1 MKNTLNAGIAAAVM
15 LVAASPVAVAAGQPW
30 ACQFTASGGLLWK
43 NGQWKP
49 SGFNTGQP
57 FVLVQD
63 GDVLTRKSAMTAMWG
78 VGVGIDTREK
88 IETFYKLVSCQ
99 RKDGTFGHQIFC
111 RDLNGGSLVFSPT
124 TGHGG
129 VSRIFGLM
137 DPKRRD
143 TPLVSPFACQKY

>member
-1 MKNTLNAGIAAAVM
+1 MAVFAALVM
-15 LVAASPVAVAAGQPW
+15 LAATSTVAVAAGQPW
-30 ACQFTASGGLLWK
+30 ACQFTATGGLLWK

-63 GDVLTRKSAMTAMWG
+63 GDVLTQKSAMTAMMG
-78 VGVGIDTREK
+78 VAVGIDTREMV
-88 IETFYKLVSCQ
+88 ETFYKLVSCQ

-111 RDLNGGSLVFSPT
+111 RDPNGGALVFSPT
-124 TGHGG
+124 TGQGG
-129 VSRIFGLM
+129 VSKIFGLM
-137 DPKRRD
+137 DNNPKRRD